1 MQEKAESGKGFS
13 LNAHAV
19 VLENLGIFVSVC
31 VFSWEREILFIKC
44 VRLCS
49 TAAGVPKRKRRNGA
63 IAEVRNSRRRNL
75 VLRRNALRK
84 KIIKKIVII
93 FFFYYLKQ

>member
-19 VLENLGIFVSVC
+19 VLENLGIFVS

-84 KIIKKIVII
+84 KKIKKIVNI

>member
-1 MQEKAESGKGFS
+1 MLKEKAEYRKGFS

-19 VLENLGIFVSVC
+19 VLENLGIFVS

-49 TAAGVPKRKRRNGA
+49 TAAGVP
-63 IAEVRNSRRRNL
+63 
-75 VLRRNALRK
+75 
-84 KIIKKIVII
+84 
-93 FFFYYLKQ
+93 

>member
-1 MQEKAESGKGFS
+1 MLKKKAEYRKGFR

-19 VLENLGIFVSVC
+19 VLENLGIFVS

-49 TAAGVPKRKRRNGA
+49 TAAGVP
-63 IAEVRNSRRRNL
+63 
-75 VLRRNALRK
+75 
-84 KIIKKIVII
+84 
-93 FFFYYLKQ
+93 